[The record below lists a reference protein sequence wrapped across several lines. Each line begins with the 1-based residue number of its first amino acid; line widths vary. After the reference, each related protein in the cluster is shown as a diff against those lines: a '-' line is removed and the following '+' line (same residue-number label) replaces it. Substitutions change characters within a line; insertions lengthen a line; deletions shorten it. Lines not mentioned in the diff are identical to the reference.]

1 MTRSDAVQTARGA
14 RALRV
19 QGQAGRTA
27 APPCALSLPVAS
39 PGGAIAGSGP
49 DLSGRTGQETTL
61 STYAAL
67 RGHPP
72 DFIVRYRLYAPSEGG
87 RKVTFQHLRCDF
99 LYAGDDPARDGIYM
113 IHPEFLDA
121 AGEPLPKDRPVPL
134 VGRASM
140 WILVAEM
147 RAFVHRARLRV
158 GVRGHFME
166 GARRIGDVE
175 VETIEGLHANPSQ

>member
-1 MTRSDAVQTARGA
+1 M
-14 RALRV
+14 
-19 QGQAGRTA
+19 
-27 APPCALSLPVAS
+27 
-39 PGGAIAGSGP
+39 
-49 DLSGRTGQETTL
+49 